1 MDARRF
7 LKTVIG
13 LVVLVGLLMLVL
25 NWWGDY
31 RAAQRASASKRQIET
46 TATPSPQSS
55 EETATDTPASPV
67 ESATKTVLVVQVP
80 GLNFRE
86 EPSGTAKAYRGL
98 KKGEKVVLLEQDGD
112 WYKVEDVNGLV
123 GYITAN
129 PAYTQKTQE

>member
-13 LVVLVGLLMLVL
+13 LVVLVGLLVLVL

-31 RAAQRASASKRQIET
+31 RSAQRASALKQQGET
-46 TATPSPQSS
+46 TATLSPESTG
-55 EETATDTPASPV
+55 ETATESPASPA
-67 ESATKTVLVVQVP
+67 ATKTVLVVQVP

-98 KKGEKVVLLEQDGD
+98 KKGEKVVLLEQVGD
-112 WYKVEDVNGLV
+112 WYKVEDLNGLV

-129 PAYTQKTQE
+129 PAYTKKTQE